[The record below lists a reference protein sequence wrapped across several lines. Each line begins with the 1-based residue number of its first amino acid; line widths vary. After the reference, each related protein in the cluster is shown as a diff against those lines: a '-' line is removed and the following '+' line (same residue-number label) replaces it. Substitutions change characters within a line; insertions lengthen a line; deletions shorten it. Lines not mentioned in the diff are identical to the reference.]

1 MAQQPNIISVP
12 FASNGAKNTIP
23 QTTTTLG
30 KASLSNGFP
39 TETSM
44 PIADGGVPPQRADF
58 NGMLYW
64 LSTFAMY
71 QQAGG
76 KFTYNATIDYDSPAI
91 IFYSGD
97 LWWCKQT
104 NGPSTVVKTPGSDT
118 NYWIKLRDY
127 LANPLAA
134 YPVGAY
140 YISSESTS
148 PATLF
153 GGTWEQVQDMF
164 ILAAGTRYT
173 TGTTANPRTGGSST
187 KQLRVANIPSHT
199 HTFTTQSAGNH
210 VHNVGGTTQSAG
222 AHTHG
227 VSGTVASN
235 GNHTHGVSGDTAETG
250 SHTHGVSGN
259 SASAG
264 THTHGVSG
272 DTAQTGAH
280 THSVSGNTAETGAH
294 THSVSGT
301 SGSAGAHTHGV
312 SGNTGSTG
320 DHSHTRGSMNITGT
334 FGTGGDTPSLY
345 RDDTSG
351 AFSNV
356 GTNGH
361 KFANGNTDDD
371 RTSKVAFDASTN
383 WTGNT
388 SVTGAHTHT
397 INITSGSA
405 GSHSHS
411 ISFTSGSNGNHKH
424 SISVTSGSSGDHKHG
439 INLTSASAGSH
450 VHSIS
455 LTSASNGNHKH
466 SISLTS
472 ATNGAHTHTYSTTS
486 ASAGSHTHVI
496 DMTIGQAG
504 LHTHNGTTNATG
516 NGTAFDIMPP
526 YIVAYVWRRTK

>member
-76 KFTYNATIDYDSPAI
+76 KFTYNATINYDSPAI
-91 IFYSGD
+91 IFYRGD

-173 TGTTANPRTGGSST
+173 AGTTANPRTGGSST
-187 KQLRVANIPSHT
+187 KQLSVANIPSHT
-199 HTFTTQSAGNH
+199 HTFTTRSAGNH
-210 VHNVGGTTQSAG
+210 VHAVGGTTQSAG

-280 THSVSGNTAETGAH
+280 THSVSGDTAQTGAH
-294 THSVSGT
+294 THGVSGT

-334 FGTGGDTPSLY
+334 FGTGDGTPSLY

-351 AFSNV
+351 AFYNS
-356 GTNGH
+356 GTNGNRY
-361 KFANGNTDDD
+361 ASGNTEND

>member
-91 IFYSGD
+91 IFHSGD
-97 LWWCKQT
+97 LWWCKQS

-153 GGTWEQVQDMF
+153 GGTWQQVQDMF

-173 TGTTANPRTGGSST
+173 AGTTANPRTGGGST
-187 KQLRVANIPSHT
+187 KQLSVANIPSHT

-210 VHNVGGTTQSAG
+210 VHAVGGTTQSAG

-312 SGNTGSTG
+312 SGNTGAAGGHT
-320 DHSHTRGSMNITGT
+320 HTRGTMNITG
-334 FGTGGDTPSLY
+334 GINGGAVEEAGSTAY
-345 RDDTSG
+345 G
-351 AFSNV
+351 AFSIIKTEYQ
-356 GTNGH
+356 GAGRGQEDYG
-361 KFANGNTDDD
+361 FD
-371 RTSKVAFDASTN
+371 FDASKS
-383 WTGNT
+383 WTGQT
-388 SVTGAHTHT
+388 STVSDHTHSVS
-397 INITSGSA
+397 ITSASA
-405 GSHSHS
+405 GNHTHS
-411 ISFTSGSNGNHKH
+411 ISITSGSNGNHKH
-424 SISVTSGSSGDHKHG
+424 SISITSGSSGDHKHG

-450 VHSIS
+450 AHSIS

-526 YIVAYVWRRTK
+526 YIVAYVWRRIA

>member
-1 MAQQPNIISVP
+1 MAQQPSIISVP
-12 FASNGAKNTIP
+12 FANNGAKNTIP
-23 QTTTTLG
+23 QTTTSLG
-30 KASLSNGFP
+30 KASLTNGFP

-64 LSTFAMY
+64 LSTFAVY
-71 QQAGG
+71 QQSGG
-76 KFTYNATIDYDSPAI
+76 KFSYNSTVEYDPPSI
-91 IFYSGD
+91 IYHNND
-97 LWWCKQT
+97 LWWCKRK

-140 YISSESTS
+140 YISSKSTS

-173 TGTTANPRTGGSST
+173 AGTTANPRTGGSST
-187 KQLRVANIPSHT
+187 KTLRVANIPSHT

-312 SGNTGSTG
+312 SGNTGAAGGHT
-320 DHSHTRGSMNITGT
+320 HTRGTMNITGN
-334 FGTGGDTPSLY
+334 FGGTDVQPGYYGD
-345 RDDTSG
+345 G
-351 AFSNV
+351 AFAITSR
-356 GTNGH
+356 
-361 KFANGNTDDD
+361 GNYNDEGGKYQSEYG
-371 RTSKVAFDASTN
+371 RNMSFDASRS
-383 WTGNT
+383 WTGQT
-388 SVTGAHTHT
+388 STVTDHTHSVS
-397 INITSGSA
+397 ITSASA
-405 GSHSHS
+405 GNHSHS
-411 ISFTSGSNGNHKH
+411 ISITSGSNGNHKH

-450 VHSIS
+450 AHSIS

-526 YIVAYVWRRTK
+526 YIVAYVWRRTA